1 MKPTGEQAVGD
12 DITGT
17 SDAIV
22 MASAPDVALPLETES
37 AGDSGISEGQID
49 TRGELMQ
56 PKPLA
61 IVAAAGACGLLL
73 GVTLKKSLPA
83 VKGRC

>member
-1 MKPTGEQAVGD
+1 MKSTGEQPIGN

-22 MASAPDVALPLETES
+22 MASAPDIALPLETEP
-37 AGDSGISEGQID
+37 AANSGISQAPSDVSSGQ
-49 TRGELMQ
+49 MQ
-56 PKPLA
+56 LTPLAA
-61 IVAAAGACGLLL
+61 IVAAAAAGLLL
-73 GVTLKKSLPA
+73 GVLLKKSLPS